1 MGLEQIKA
9 ALVSTGANVRK
20 TAPPPG
26 YALPYIVYA
35 QDGANDF
42 KAGGRH
48 AEKAAEG
55 TIDLYTGDAD
65 DPLKGKI
72 EAALDE
78 LAGTT
83 TIDWYLNS
91 IQYETEAGTQSSGYT
106 GLVHFEWVFQ
116 IGG

>member
-1 MGLEQIKA
+1 MGIELIRD
-9 ALVSTGANVRK
+9 ALVSTGVTVKNM
-20 TAPPPG
+20 APPPG
-26 YALPYIVYA
+26 QKLPYIVYA

-72 EAALDE
+72 ETALDE
-78 LAGTT
+78 LAGIT
-83 TIDWYLNS
+83 TIDWYLNA
-91 IQYETEAGTQSSGYT
+91 IQYETEAGTPQSGYT